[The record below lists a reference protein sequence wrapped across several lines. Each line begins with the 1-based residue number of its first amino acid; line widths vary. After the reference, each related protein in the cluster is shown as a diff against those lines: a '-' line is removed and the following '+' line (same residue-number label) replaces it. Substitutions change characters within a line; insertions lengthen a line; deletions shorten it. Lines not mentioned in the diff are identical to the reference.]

1 MKTNNFKKIFR
12 TYLLIFISIILFYG
26 ITLEK
31 NDDIYERINRNLEI
45 FGNIYKE
52 ITLNYIDEL
61 DVDRFIKAG
70 IEGMLNTLDPY
81 TVYYDEKSK
90 DELDLITVGKYGG
103 VGIAIELHD
112 SVVVISD
119 VMTGY
124 EAEKKGLRKGD
135 IILEI
140 DGTNIKGIKL
150 EKIRIMVRGEPGT
163 QVKFLIERNKETFE
177 VVLTRQE
184 IILKNVPY
192 SGFIGDTTD
201 GIGYIKLSRFTVT
214 SVNEIETTIKTLKAN
229 NNLKG
234 LILDLRNNG
243 GGLLDAAIG
252 ILNKLVPKNNLLL
265 ITKGKQIDA
274 SGVKRESEEKF
285 FSREEPLLPP
295 EIPIIILINGSTA
308 SASEIVAGAI
318 QDLDRGVIVGT
329 KSLGKGL
336 VQQIR
341 DLNYGTKLKLTTK
354 RYFTPSGRW
363 IQQKNYFLENK
374 YGVFKDKFI
383 QEGQTFKTINGR
395 TVYANGGITPDV
407 EVEQI
412 PKGEVYDFLVKKDA
426 FFKFANYYLEKNPE
440 IKTFICTDLVFQ
452 EFVKFL
458 KDNEMFYSSAE
469 EIKLT
474 EILEAA
480 KKKKYSDSYINK
492 IENLIEISKKE
503 SEKEF
508 LSVKEEIKRIIEN
521 EIDRKLLNEEERIK
535 KSFSTDAQLLEA
547 ISIVK
552 DIYKYNN
559 ILNKQN

>member
-1 MKTNNFKKIFR
+1 MKTNNFLKIFR

-52 ITLNYIDEL
+52 ITLNYVDEL
-61 DVDRFIKAG
+61 DVDRVIKAG
-70 IEGMLNTLDPY
+70 IEGMLSTLDPY

-103 VGIAIELHD
+103 VGITIELHD
-112 SVVVISD
+112 SIVVISD